1 MITLVRFAPWLLTTL
16 AAAVAGFLWWQNGR
30 LHEENGAL
38 QRSNAQMSNAIQEKE
53 DALKSRQ
60 RTNAAVKRMA
70 PADKLERLR

>member
-1 MITLVRFAPWLLTTL
+1 MIALLRFAPWFLATL
-16 AAAVAGFLWWQNGR
+16 AAALAGFLWWQNGR

-38 QRSNAQMSNAIQEKE
+38 QHLNAQMSNALQEKE

-60 RTNAAVKRMA
+60 RTNAAVRRMA